1 MSCHASRHAHLDSR
15 DLRWP
20 AVRKIHPY
28 ARLTCLTV
36 SDDPVRRQRVA
47 QTELERAHVGDKIS
61 SLAETGDRISD
72 ELSWPV
78 VGDVATSVDA
88 VDRNTPTPKH
98 FGCDEQVIDRSAPT
112 DRVDRIVL
120 EEKQPLGSAGA
131 DARRDGFLES
141 PRVQIIGPRK
151 PGRAQRRAHKT
162 GVSARGTCRSA
173 WYDERTRGPDST
185 WRYPIANPSLRS
197 SGRSAR
203 TTSSAAASPSKSGI
217 STSTDVPGDRRR
229 ISRIVAAKS
238 EAPPSASSSRFT
250 LVTTACPRAIWAT
263 ASPTRTGSSRSTTPG
278 RPVLTAQNPHDR
290 VQVSPRIMKVAVP
303 APQHSDMV
311 GQW

>member
-1 MSCHASRHAHLDSR
+1 MADRANTGGKGRGVERDHRLLAHARPRDRRLAKHLSHRHPEPRERRDLMGEATREHPVEALQIGRDIERKSMSCHASRHAHPDSR

-72 ELSWPV
+72 KLSWPV

-173 WYDERTRGPDST
+173 WYDERT
-185 WRYPIANPSLRS
+185 
-197 SGRSAR
+197 
-203 TTSSAAASPSKSGI
+203 
-217 STSTDVPGDRRR
+217 
-229 ISRIVAAKS
+229 
-238 EAPPSASSSRFT
+238 
-250 LVTTACPRAIWAT
+250 
-263 ASPTRTGSSRSTTPG
+263 
-278 RPVLTAQNPHDR
+278 
-290 VQVSPRIMKVAVP
+290 
-303 APQHSDMV
+303 
-311 GQW
+311 

>member
-1 MSCHASRHAHLDSR
+1 
-15 DLRWP
+15 
-20 AVRKIHPY
+20 
-28 ARLTCLTV
+28 
-36 SDDPVRRQRVA
+36 
-47 QTELERAHVGDKIS
+47 
-61 SLAETGDRISD
+61 
-72 ELSWPV
+72 PV

-98 FGCDEQVIDRSAPT
+98 FGCDEQVIDRSAPP

-120 EEKQPLGSAGA
+120 QEKQPLGSAGA

-151 PGRAQRRAHKT
+151 PGRAQRRAHET

-185 WRYPIANPSLRS
+185 LWFRI

-278 RPVLTAQNPHDR
+278 RPV
-290 VQVSPRIMKVAVP
+290 
-303 APQHSDMV
+303 
-311 GQW
+311 